1 MEKCCLLI
9 SANESY
15 QMAEKDLE
23 IFTGVKVS
31 HSTLH
36 RLVKRQ
42 EFELPTSKQGVQ
54 EITLDGGQVRLRN
67 ETKGE
72 GCYWK
77 DYKAICLDNV
87 YSGAFFQNNQDL
99 IDWTNSQK
107 LLHPMYCLGD
117 GHAGIWNIFK
127 EIGDTEQ
134 RQEILDWYHLKE
146 NLYKVGGSLKRLKL
160 AENML
165 WKGKINEVINLF
177 KEMRKKG
184 FKTFCNYLETHR
196 CPIVN
201 YQYYKEE
208 SISSIG
214 SGTVESI
221 IKRIGFRVKIS
232 GAQWKIENISVW
244 RMCQKRVKMK
254 KLVKSSNKYKANKM
268 IPSDQQQL
276 KAHLKAVAEIFYRN
290 TDPTE
295 LKSFESIEKSLR
307 QKMLEEVGPE
317 LGSFFFQQ
325 YQEFKQENPAK

>member
-23 IFTGVKVS
+23 IFTGIKIS

-42 EFELPTSKQGVQ
+42 EFEVPISKQGVQ
-54 EITLDGGQVRLRN
+54 EITLDGGKVRLRN
-67 ETKGE
+67 ESKGE

-77 DYKAICLDNV
+77 DYKAVCFDNV

-117 GHAGIWNIFK
+117 GHAGIWKIFQ
-127 EIGDTEQ
+127 EIGDVEQ

-146 NLYKVGGSLKRLKL
+146 NFYKIGGSLKRLKL

-165 WKGKINEVINLF
+165 WQGKIDEVINLF
-177 KEMRKKG
+177 KEMKKKAV
-184 FKTFCNYLETHR
+184 KTFCNYLETHR
-196 CPIVN
+196 CRIVN

-232 GAQWKIENISVW
+232 GAQWNIESV
-244 RMCQKRVKMK
+244 
-254 KLVKSSNKYKANKM
+254 
-268 IPSDQQQL
+268 PSIL
-276 KAHLKAVAEIFYRN
+276 
-290 TDPTE
+290 
-295 LKSFESIEKSLR
+295 SLR
-307 QKMLEEVGPE
+307 CAYLNGQL
-317 LGSFFFQQ
+317 SI
-325 YQEFKQENPAK
+325 